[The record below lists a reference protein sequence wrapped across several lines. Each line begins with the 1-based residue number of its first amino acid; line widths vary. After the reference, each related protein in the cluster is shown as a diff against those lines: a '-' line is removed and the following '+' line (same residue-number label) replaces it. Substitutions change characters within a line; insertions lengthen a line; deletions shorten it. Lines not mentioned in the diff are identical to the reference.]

1 MSYLTLC
8 DSIFVHSWP
17 QHKSS
22 FKLVVCNRLY
32 SVQNFNMEAIL
43 SYDSDESDKSDK
55 SDAGNTVATDLFA
68 HLKPVD
74 TTNSV
79 SKTIALNSTP
89 VAIPTASLANFLF
102 LHTFLKIN
110 TFVYVCVINAQISFC
125 CCCFLMFVSKT

>member
-74 TTNSV
+74 ITNSI

-110 TFVYVCVINAQISFC
+110 LRLFTFVYVCVFNAQIGF
-125 CCCFLMFVSKT
+125 F